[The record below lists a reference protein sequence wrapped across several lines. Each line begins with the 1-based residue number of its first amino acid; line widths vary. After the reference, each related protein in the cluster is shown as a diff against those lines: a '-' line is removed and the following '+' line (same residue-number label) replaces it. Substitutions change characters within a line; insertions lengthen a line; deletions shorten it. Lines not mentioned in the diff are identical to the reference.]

1 MGDTANWEFAAA
13 VAAVVMGLAG
23 LLLFTLIAAIG
34 SWRMFSQASR
44 AAAEAA
50 RASQS
55 VQELARY
62 LSSRSA
68 QQLPIIDLRE
78 EADELA
84 DLRRQADLLIDQ
96 QARLQEAVRNLVES
110 GALGAT
116 ASDRQLRDLDGIVR
130 RLEDNLA
137 RVAAAVNQIEPRG
150 PRGE

>member
-23 LLLFTLIAAIG
+23 LLLFTLIGAIG
-34 SWRMFSQASR
+34 SWRVFGQSSR

-96 QARLQEAVRNLVES
+96 QARLQDAVRNLVES

-116 ASDRQLRDLDGIVR
+116 TSDRQLRDLDGIIR
-130 RLEDNLA
+130 RLEENLA